1 MPGQIT
7 IVGLGPGA
15 PEQLTQEALTV
26 LNAAPEVYLRTS
38 LHPTVAGLPPQLVL
52 HSFDYLYEEKA
63 TLEEV
68 YASIAQAV
76 IELGQRPEGVVYAV
90 PGHSLSGEET
100 VRRILALAKEKVI
113 PVRLVAGVSFLEPVC
128 TALGLDPLAAGL
140 HIVDATALEP
150 PTPFRPLLTINP
162 LVPVLLAQL
171 YSPQVA
177 AMAKLALLE
186 LYPDE
191 HPVTI
196 VRAAGVP
203 GQEQVITVPLY
214 QLDRQPWIDHLTC
227 AYLPPLPVEQA
238 TRTFA
243 ALEHIISRLRNPD
256 GGCPWDREQTHQTLK
271 SSLLEETYEVLA
283 ALDDAA
289 PDKLQDELGDLWLQ
303 IILHAQI
310 ATELDEF
317 TLGEV
322 LHSINSKLL
331 RRHAH
336 VFGDVRLADSA
347 EVLRHWERIKQ
358 GEREANGEV
367 GEEQSLLA
375 GLPGQLPALAYAQ
388 AVQGRAARLGFD
400 WQELAGVLSVVA
412 DELAELRAAANA
424 DERRAEFGDVF
435 FALVNAARWLG
446 LDAEEALR
454 LANRRFVRRFQGMEA
469 LCRERGLD
477 FERLSFEE
485 QNALWDEVKDK
496 EERQAEGPD
505 LTQDER
511 PKTNDEG

>member
-1 MPGQIT
+1 
-7 IVGLGPGA
+7 
-15 PEQLTQEALTV
+15 
-26 LNAAPEVYLRTS
+26 
-38 LHPTVAGLPPQLVL
+38 
-52 HSFDYLYEEKA
+52 A
-63 TLEEV
+63 T
-68 YASIAQAV
+68 
-76 IELGQRPEGVVYAV
+76 
-90 PGHSLSGEET
+90 
-100 VRRILALAKEKVI
+100 
-113 PVRLVAGVSFLEPVC
+113 
-128 TALGLDPLAAGL
+128 
-140 HIVDATALEP
+140 
-150 PTPFRPLLTINP
+150 
-162 LVPVLLAQL
+162 
-171 YSPQVA
+171 
-177 AMAKLALLE
+177 AKLALLE

-203 GQEQVITVPLY
+203 GQEQVVTVPLY

-243 ALEHIISRLRNPD
+243 ALQYILSRLRNPD
-256 GGCPWDREQTHQTLK
+256 GGCPWDRAQTHQTLK

-283 ALDDAA
+283 ALDDEA
-289 PDKLQDELGDLWLQ
+289 PDKLQEELGDLWLQ

-310 ATELDEF
+310 ASERDEF

-347 EVLRHWERIKQ
+347 AVLRHWERIKR

-367 GEEQSLLA
+367 GEERSALSGVPA
-375 GLPGQLPALAYAQ
+375 QLPALAYSQ
-388 AVQGRAARLGFD
+388 AIQERAARLGFD
-400 WQELAGVLSVVA
+400 WQELEGVLRVVA
-412 DELAELRAAANA
+412 DELAELQAASTA
-424 DERRAEFGDVF
+424 DERRAEFGDVL

-454 LANRRFVRRFQGMEA
+454 LANRRFVRRFQAMEA

-477 FERLSFEE
+477 FVRLSFEE
-485 QNALWDEVKDK
+485 QNALWAEVKK
-496 EERQAEGPD
+496 AE
-505 LTQDER
+505 QQ
-511 PKTNDEG
+511 

>member
-1 MPGQIT
+1 MLVQIT

-26 LNAAPEVYLRTS
+26 LHAAPEVYLRTR

-52 HSFDYLYEEKA
+52 HSFDNLYEEKA

-68 YASIAQAV
+68 YAGIAQAV
-76 IELGQRPEGVVYAV
+76 VELGQRPEGVVYAV
-90 PGHSLSGEET
+90 PGHSLAGEDT
-100 VRRILALAKEKVI
+100 VRRILAMAKEQHI

-162 LVPVLLAQL
+162 LVPLLLAQL

-177 AMAKLALLE
+177 ATAKLALLE

-203 GQEQVITVPLY
+203 GQEQVVTVPLY
-214 QLDRQPWIDHLTC
+214 QLDRQPWMDHLTC

-243 ALEHIISRLRNPD
+243 ALQYILSRLRNPD

-283 ALDDAA
+283 ALDDEA
-289 PDKLQDELGDLWLQ
+289 PDKLQEELGDLWLQ

-310 ATELDEF
+310 ASERDEF

-347 EVLRHWERIKQ
+347 AVLRHWERIKR

-367 GEEQSLLA
+367 GEERSALSGVPA
-375 GLPGQLPALAYAQ
+375 QLPALAYSQ
-388 AVQGRAARLGFD
+388 AIQERAARLGFD
-400 WQELAGVLSVVA
+400 WQELEGVLRVVA
-412 DELAELRAAANA
+412 DELAELQAASTA
-424 DERRAEFGDVF
+424 DERRAEFGDVL

-454 LANRRFVRRFQGMEA
+454 LANRRFVRRFQAMEA

-477 FERLSFEE
+477 FVRLSFEE
-485 QNALWDEVKDK
+485 QNALWAEVKK
-496 EERQAEGPD
+496 AE
-505 LTQDER
+505 QQ
-511 PKTNDEG
+511 